1 MTGKA
6 GAALVGAEQLNR
18 ALKLAIPHVAANMR
32 AAIEKNTKAI
42 ASAAKARA
50 PHLTGELA
58 NTIRDE
64 YSQDGFAGFVKVGK
78 GKLPR
83 RSRAVTAKGQTRAKG
98 RQRKTGQGAYAPV
111 VERGDPR
118 RHHKPHPFLIPSFT
132 ARKPTA
138 MADISHAL
146 NDGVSKI

>member
-1 MTGKA
+1 M
-6 GAALVGAEQLNR
+6 ALVGAEQLNR

-32 AAIEKNTKAI
+32 AAIQKNTKAI

-50 PHLTGELA
+50 PKLSGELA
-58 NTIRDE
+58 STIRDE
-64 YSQDGFAGFVKVGK
+64 YSTDGFAGFVRVGK

-83 RSRAVTAKGQTRAKG
+83 RSRAVTVKG
-98 RQRKTGQGAYAPV
+98 RARVRTRKAGQGAYAPV

-118 RHHKPHPFLIPSFT
+118 RHHRPHPFLIPSFT

>member
-1 MTGKA
+1 MSVKFSM
-6 GAALVGAEQLNR
+6 ALGGAEQLNR

-32 AAIEKNTKAI
+32 AAIQKNTKAI
-42 ASAAKARA
+42 ASAAQARA
-50 PHLTGELA
+50 PKLSGELA
-58 NTIRDE
+58 STIRDE
-64 YSQDGFAGFVKVGK
+64 YSPDGFAGFVKVGK
-78 GKLPR
+78 GKLQR
-83 RSRAVTAKGQTRAKG
+83 RSRAATAKGQKRAKG

>member
-1 MTGKA
+1 MSVKFSM
-6 GAALVGAEQLNR
+6 ALGGAEQLNR

-32 AAIEKNTKAI
+32 AAIQKNTKAI
-42 ASAAKARA
+42 AATAKARA
-50 PHLTGELA
+50 PKLSGEMA
-58 NTIRDE
+58 GTIRDE
-64 YSQDGFAGFVKVGK
+64 YSQDGFIGYVRVGK
-78 GKLPR
+78 GKLQR
-83 RSRAVTAKGQTRAKG
+83 RSRAVTAKGRARTRA
-98 RQRKTGQGAYAPV
+98 RKSGQGAYAPV

-118 RHHKPHPFLIPSFT
+118 RHHKAHPFLIPSFT